1 MENGGKLFFVDVEI
15 LYQEPVV
22 QLLESLCN
30 SSYEVNLL
38 IITYEIIFIIW
49 SKKFMKSIL
58 KSYSLNVHKIPLGFY

>member
-38 IITYEIIFIIW
+38 IITYEIIFII
-49 SKKFMKSIL
+49 
-58 KSYSLNVHKIPLGFY
+58 